1 MRKLLG
7 DTGYEWDHE
16 DSSNAVR
23 HLNSHDPRATAHL
36 LQASQVFFRF
46 RMLDIYAQVMGLGGS
61 SPRVLGQSRRPPS
74 AVRRLDKVR
83 LSILALFRYL
93 PFIRFTTI
101 FKTGLNCFTTSP
113 PSTIDTL
120 WVHLSNSVLE
130 VPLALQ
136 SVTKPSSGSCPAF
149 SV

>member
-16 DSSNAVR
+16 DSSKAVH

-46 RMLDIYAQVMGLGGS
+46 RMLDIYAQVMGIGGG
-61 SPRVLGQSRRPPS
+61 SPRVLCRLRRPPAS
-74 AVRRLDKVR
+74 VRRLDQVR
-83 LSILALFRYL
+83 HSILVLSGYL
-93 PFIRFTTI
+93 PFISFTNI
-101 FKTGLNCFTTSP
+101 FKTGTNCFTTSL

-120 WVHLSNSVLE
+120 LVHLSRTVLE
-130 VPLALQ
+130 VLQALQ
-136 SVTKPSSGSCPAF
+136 SVAKSSSGSCPAF